1 MQNKGA
7 IRLFAILL
15 ALACAYYLMFTWV
28 ANGIEKDADAFAQNY
43 IDRADVKAAAA
54 KATTDTLHG
63 KTTPD
68 TAAVRVYLD
77 DLRAAKANYY
87 LDSLKKKPVYNLL
100 IASYTYDD
108 VKKRQLNLGLD
119 LKGGMNVTLEV
130 SVADIIRGL
139 SNNSNDPAF
148 QNALKQAQQIQRTST
163 KDFVTIFGE
172 EYAKINPNG
181 KLALN
186 FQTIELKGKIDF
198 NTSNEEVL
206 KFLRDRVEEAIA
218 TSENTLRARIDKF
231 GVTQPNIQRLAT
243 SGRILIELPGVTDKE
258 RVRKLIT
265 GTANLEFWETY
276 DNTEIYPLLE
286 KANSRLKEILSP
298 TSDSTAN
305 ADSIAQASHIAD
317 SLKKVPA
324 NNSQIAKVENK
335 KTKATEEAKQL
346 AMKDSLKKD
355 SVKKANNLT
364 NQLKSSGA
372 KDSNALKAGMSKND
386 SASIIRK
393 QNPLFAIM
401 GLATGRNEQ
410 GQNVLMP
417 GPVVGYASV
426 RDTGKIN
433 EYLNNPKIKSI
444 FKKGT
449 KFLWTFKAVGTDEN
463 VVSLVAIRSTTR
475 DGKAPL
481 SGDIIADAR
490 KVYEQAGGGSPQISM
505 TMTSE
510 AGQTWRRLTKDN
522 IGKSI
527 AIVLD
532 NSVYSYPTVQG
543 EIAGGISSITG
554 SFTNEEA
561 DDLVNILKAGK
572 LPAPA
577 HIAQETVVGP
587 TLGAEAIHKGF
598 YSTLIALVL
607 VLLFMGFY
615 YNKAGWVADLAMIIN
630 NFFVIGILA
639 SFGAV
644 LTLPGIAGIVLTI
657 AMSVDA
663 NILIFERVREELN
676 IGKTTAAA
684 IKEGYR
690 NAMSSVIDSHVTG
703 LLLGII
709 LYVFGTGPIQG
720 FATTLIIGI
729 ISSLFCAIFITRL
742 VFDRW
747 LGKNKAIPFGNKM
760 TEHAF
765 KNININFVGKRR
777 LYYLVS
783 GLIIAAGVFC
793 YVKKGGFSLGVDFK
807 GGRSYVVRFDN
818 PKPTEDVV
826 KALTTSFGEAP
837 EVKTYGEANRLRIT
851 TTYLVDDASAESE
864 AKAETKLLEG
874 LQPFGVTKTSILSSE
889 KVGETVSRD
898 IKAKAVW
905 AVLLSCLVMFVFIFV
920 RFKKWQYGLGAVV
933 ALFHDVAMVL
943 SFYLIFDGIL
953 PFSLEITQDFIAA
966 ILTVMSYSM
975 TDTVVVFDRIR
986 EYLTERN
993 KTDLDKHE
1001 RERVINF
1008 ALNSTLSRTI
1018 NTSLTI
1024 FFVLLAIF
1032 LFGGETIKGFSFAL
1046 LIGIVIGTYSS
1057 ICIATPIVIDLE
1069 PVKEDDK
1076 DHKPVKA

>member
-28 ANGIEKDADAFAQNY
+28 ANGIEKDADVFSDTY
-43 IDRADVKAAAA
+43 IKQADVIAAA
-54 KATTDTLHG
+54 KKSPSENT
-63 KTTPD
+63 
-68 TAAVRVYLD
+68 YLD
-77 DLRAAKANYY
+77 SVRTLRRNYY
-87 LDSLKKKPVYNLL
+87 LDSLKKKNVIDLG
-100 IASYTYDD
+100 IAQYTYDD

-119 LKGGMNVTLEV
+119 LKGGMNITLEV
-130 SVADIIRGL
+130 SVADIIKGL
-139 SNNSNDPAF
+139 SNNSNEPSFIA
-148 QNALKQAQQIQRTST
+148 ALERAKEVQKTST

-172 EYAKINPNG
+172 EFSKLNPGG
-181 KLALN
+181 KLAIN
-186 FQTIELKGKIDF
+186 FQTIELKGKVDF
-198 NTSNEEVL
+198 NTSNEDVL
-206 KFLRDRVEEAIA
+206 KFLRERIEDAIA
-218 TSENTLRARIDKF
+218 TSENTLRTRIDKF
-231 GVTQPNIQRLAT
+231 GVTQPNIQRLGS
-243 SGRILIELPGVTDKE
+243 SGRILIELPGVTDKA
-258 RVRKLIT
+258 RVRKLLQ

-276 DNTEIYPLLE
+276 DNEEIYPLLD
-286 KANSRLKEILSP
+286 KANTRLKEILTPADTNTVAGKGDTLKPLAVDPKVAKLDTIKSP
-298 TSDSTAN
+298 
-305 ADSIAQASHIAD
+305 ADSSKSLSAQLGKEEVKGD
-317 SLKKVPA
+317 S
-324 NNSQIAKVENK
+324 NK
-335 KTKATEEAKQL
+335 TGETKADTIARL
-346 AMKDSLKKD
+346 
-355 SVKKANNLT
+355 
-364 NQLKSSGA
+364 
-372 KDSNALKAGMSKND
+372 
-386 SASIIRK
+386 RK
-393 QNPLFAIM
+393 ENPLFAVLSAAI
-401 GLATGRNEQ
+401 GRDEK
-410 GQNVLMP
+410 GQPVLGR
-417 GPVVGYASV
+417 GPVVGYSAIT
-426 RDTGKIN
+426 DTGKVN
-433 EYLNNPKIKSI
+433 EYLSNPKVKSI

-449 KFLWTFKAVGTDEN
+449 KFLWTFKAFDKEETTVQ
-463 VVSLVAIRSTTR
+463 LIAIRVTNR
-475 DGKAPL
+475 EGKAPL
-481 SGDIIADAR
+481 SGDIIVDAR
-490 KVYEQAGGGSPQISM
+490 KVFDQAGGGSPQISM
-505 TMTSE
+505 SMTAE
-510 AGQTWRRLTKDN
+510 AGQEWRRLTREN

-532 NSVYSYPTVQG
+532 NSVYSFPTVQN
-543 EIAGGISSITG
+543 EISGGVSSITG
-554 SFTNEEA
+554 NFSNDEA

-577 HIAQETVVGP
+577 HSVQETVVGP
-587 TLGAEAIHKGF
+587 ILGAEAVSSGLL
-598 YSTLIALVL
+598 STVIAVILVF
-607 VLLFMGFY
+607 LFMGFY

-639 SFGAV
+639 SFQAV

-663 NILIFERVREELN
+663 NILIFERVREELAL
-676 IGKTTAAA
+676 GKSTAIS

-747 LGKNKAIPFGNKM
+747 LNKNKVITFSNSM
-760 TEHAF
+760 TANAF
-765 KNININFVGKRR
+765 KKININFVGKRK
-777 LYYLVS
+777 LYYLFS
-783 GLIIAAGVFC
+783 GLIILAGVFC
-793 YVKKGGFSLGVDFK
+793 YVQKGGFRLGVDFK
-807 GGRSYVVRFDN
+807 GGRSYVVQFDDI
-818 PKPTEDVV
+818 KTTEEVN
-826 KALTTSFGEAP
+826 KALTASFGEAP
-837 EVKTYGEANRLRIT
+837 EVKTYGENTRMRIT
-851 TTYLVDDASAESE
+851 TTYLIEDASADAE
-864 AKAETKLLEG
+864 AKVEAKLKEG
-874 LQPFGVTKTSILSSE
+874 LKTVGGNGQVMSSD

-898 IKAKAVW
+898 IKSKAIW
-905 AVLLSCLVMFVFIFV
+905 AVLLSCLVMFMFIFI

-993 KTDLDKHE
+993 KADLDN
-1001 RERVINF
+1001 NF

-1032 LFGGETIKGFSFAL
+1032 IFGGQTIKGFSFAL

-1069 PVKEDDK
+1069 KEKADK
-1076 DHKPVKA
+1076 EHKQ